1 LLEKAESAGI
11 IFTTERQFGQSKE
24 IVYISLKLDIL
35 SLESIFWVL
44 RSLKTD
50 EMTPNERAV
59 QSRLKEAFSYKITAS
74 IWDQIFKLLNPPSAF
89 TNEVLQ

>member
-35 SLESIFWVL
+35 SLESIYWVL
-44 RSLKTD
+44 RSLKID
-50 EMTPNERAV
+50 EMTPNERA
-59 QSRLKEAFSYKITAS
+59 I
-74 IWDQIFKLLNPPSAF
+74 
-89 TNEVLQ
+89 